1 MAEQQ
6 IPGVSFVRVTNGL
19 NEKIA
24 GRYDGV
30 DYLWKPGDAHDI
42 PVAAAEHIFG
52 FGVEDKAQAMN
63 RLGWMPS
70 SDKRDSAYEKLAMLG
85 FDVVEQVFQL
95 PSKRRKKLSN
105 ARSSVNAEGADGGAV
120 AETPPLPPEDP
131 PDDDAEDDPESEV
144 I

>member
-1 MAEQQ
+1 VRIIMLSTMAAPCGPRIRQQNSCGTRNRNLQRQRLALEWPMADQQ

-19 NEKIA
+19 SEKIA
-24 GRYDGV
+24 GRYDGI

-70 SDKRDSAYEKLAMLG
+70 SDKRDAAYEKLAMLG

-95 PSKRRKKLSN
+95 PSKR
-105 ARSSVNAEGADGGAV
+105 
-120 AETPPLPPEDP
+120 
-131 PDDDAEDDPESEV
+131 
-144 I
+144 

>member
-6 IPGVSFVRVTNGL
+6 IPGVSFIRVTNGL
-19 NEKIA
+19 NEKVA
-24 GRYDGV
+24 GRYDGT

-42 PVAAAEHIFG
+42 PIAAAEHIFG
-52 FGVEDKAQAMN
+52 FGVEDKSQAMN

-70 SDKRDSAYEKLAMLG
+70 SDKHDAAFEKLSMIQ

-95 PSKRRKKLSN
+95 PKRKAKRLSN
-105 ARSSVNAEGADGGAV
+105 ARSPVNAEGATGGV
-120 AETPPLPPEDP
+120 VDETPSSPPADPPEQE
-131 PDDDAEDDPESEV
+131 EDDPDFEV